1 MLGLIIESILL
12 IIIMNAIAILKEDI
26 DMEVL
31 NLNLNKF
38 LMEAP
43 VTDYQDS
50 CLISK

>member
-1 MLGLIIESILL
+1 MDQWIWLR
-12 IIIMNAIAILKEDI
+12 MNLDI
-26 DMEVL
+26 DIEVL